1 MKRLLRLDEAADIL
15 DISPRTVYRLVG
27 DGDLPALKVR
37 GGIRIDTQDLSNYIE
52 KQKTIFAID
61 FGFSLTPNATGT

>member
-1 MKRLLRLDEAADIL
+1 MKRLLRLDECADIL

-37 GGIRIDTQDLSNYIE
+37 NGIRIDTQDLNSYIE
-52 KQKTIFAID
+52 KQKARFAID
-61 FGFSLTPNATGT
+61 FGFNVTPNATGA